1 MKLYDPSTIK
11 WIKKKYGFRFSKSLG
26 QNFITEKSVIDD
38 IVEGAGLGPGD
49 LVIEIGPGIGVLTS
63 GACEAATKVVAIEID
78 RNLLTVLNDTL
89 AAYNNVKIINGDIL
103 KMDLAKLIGEEKK
116 DLENV
121 KIIGN
126 LPYYITTPII
136 IKLLESGVPA
146 ESITIMMQKEVAERI
161 KAKPGSRTYGA
172 LSVAVQYRCE
182 VTTVTEV
189 PREVFMPVP
198 KVDSE
203 VLRLDIL
210 PEPAVKTISENMFF
224 RCVRAGFSQRR
235 KTLLNSLQNTGI
247 PKEKIRECLEGAE
260 IDPQRRAETLS
271 LEEFAALADRI
282 TERGY
287 GRI

>member
-1 MKLYDPSTIK
+1 
-11 WIKKKYGFRFSKSLG
+11 
-26 QNFITEKSVIDD
+26 
-38 IVEGAGLGPGD
+38 
-49 LVIEIGPGIGVLTS
+49 
-63 GACEAATKVVAIEID
+63 
-78 RNLLTVLNDTL
+78 
-89 AAYNNVKIINGDIL
+89 
-103 KMDLAKLIGEEKK
+103 
-116 DLENV
+116 
-121 KIIGN
+121 
-126 LPYYITTPII
+126 
-136 IKLLESGVPA
+136 
-146 ESITIMMQKEVAERI
+146 
-161 KAKPGSRTYGA
+161 
-172 LSVAVQYRCE
+172 
-182 VTTVTEV
+182 
-189 PREVFMPVP
+189 MPVP

>member
-1 MKLYDPSTIK
+1 
-11 WIKKKYGFRFSKSLG
+11 
-26 QNFITEKSVIDD
+26 
-38 IVEGAGLGPGD
+38 
-49 LVIEIGPGIGVLTS
+49 
-63 GACEAATKVVAIEID
+63 
-78 RNLLTVLNDTL
+78 
-89 AAYNNVKIINGDIL
+89 
-103 KMDLAKLIGEEKK
+103 
-116 DLENV
+116 
-121 KIIGN
+121 
-126 LPYYITTPII
+126 
-136 IKLLESGVPA
+136 
-146 ESITIMMQKEVAERI
+146 MQKEVAERI

>member
-235 KTLLNSLQNTGI
+235 KTLLNSL
-247 PKEKIRECLEGAE
+247 
-260 IDPQRRAETLS
+260 
-271 LEEFAALADRI
+271 
-282 TERGY
+282 
-287 GRI
+287 

>member
-235 KTLLNSLQNTGI
+235 KTLLNSLQSTGI

>member
-116 DLENV
+116 
-121 KIIGN
+121 IW
-126 LPYYITTPII
+126 
-136 IKLLESGVPA
+136 
-146 ESITIMMQKEVAERI
+146 
-161 KAKPGSRTYGA
+161 
-172 LSVAVQYRCE
+172 
-182 VTTVTEV
+182 
-189 PREVFMPVP
+189 
-198 KVDSE
+198 
-203 VLRLDIL
+203 
-210 PEPAVKTISENMFF
+210 KT
-224 RCVRAGFSQRR
+224 
-235 KTLLNSLQNTGI
+235 
-247 PKEKIRECLEGAE
+247 
-260 IDPQRRAETLS
+260 
-271 LEEFAALADRI
+271 
-282 TERGY
+282 
-287 GRI
+287 

>member
-247 PKEKIRECLEGAE
+247 PKEKIREWLEGAE